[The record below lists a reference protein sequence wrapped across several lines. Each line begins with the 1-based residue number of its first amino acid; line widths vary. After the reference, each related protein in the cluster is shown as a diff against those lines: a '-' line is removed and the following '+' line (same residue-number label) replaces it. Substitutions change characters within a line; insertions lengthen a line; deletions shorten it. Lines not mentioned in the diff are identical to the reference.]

1 MKRSRMTPFRL
12 KAGYALIMSILLVLL
27 VFDAHQSWK
36 NKSYELTNFLENTS
50 YFLAQFITDHPIESA
65 NDLQSMLENVDLRPG
80 MSIGVMDSTA
90 SIIARHPYLLPKTMK
105 EFRHP
110 KAQDF
115 VLGTGITIMF
125 ESFSSLDGLEKR
137 FYMRRVSEKPLV
149 VFVAESLD
157 QNFGPWKTRI
167 YLYSIL
173 YLIIAIGGFSLVKY
187 QIRLKQ
193 SENKIRWIIDNIS
206 DIPIQG
212 YLQDGTILYW
222 NRASEKLYGYSAAEA
237 IGRNLFDLIVPEESI
252 NDIREHD
259 TRFDRADREV
269 KPQQWLLM
277 NKNGVRFTVQ
287 THYIIIDDRH
297 PIEIFTL
304 DVNLEPMIQ
313 AQKQIEQ
320 LLESKETLLKEV
332 HHRIKNNMST
342 ISGLLWLQAESL
354 KEPVASVALM
364 DAQSRINN
372 MMVLYN
378 KLYRSENFRVISS
391 KEYLDDLID
400 HIRDTQDPTSKIF
413 LETDIQDHHMDSK
426 KLLPLG
432 MILNELMSNVYK
444 YAFPKGRSGRIEISL
459 TFPDANTMVLDI
471 KDNGIGLPD
480 SIIQTKTDTGFG
492 FVLITML
499 VEQQGAT
506 MELRNSPGAHFTIRF
521 PI

>member
-1 MKRSRMTPFRL
+1 MTPLRL
-12 KAGYALIMSILLVLL
+12 KIGYALIMSALLVLL
-27 VFDAHQSWK
+27 VYDLNQSRNSK
-36 NKSYELTNFLENTS
+36 FFELENSLQNTT
-50 YFLAQFITDHPIESA
+50 YFLAEFINDQSINSTS
-65 NDLQSMLENVDLRPG
+65 DLQSMLENVDLQPG
-80 MSIGVMDSTA
+80 MSIGVMDSSATL
-90 SIIARHPYLLPKTMK
+90 IARHPYVARKTML
-105 EFRHP
+105 EFRDP
-110 KAQDF
+110 PAVDF
-115 VLGTGITIMF
+115 VFGTAETIMF
-125 ESFSSLDGLEKR
+125 ESFSTLDGLQKQV
-137 FYMRRVSEKPLV
+137 YMRRVTGKPFV
-149 VFVAESLD
+149 VFVAESKD
-157 QNFGPWKTRI
+157 QHFRPWKTRFFV
-167 YLYSIL
+167 YVLL
-173 YLIIAIGGFSLVKY
+173 YLIIAVGGYWIVRY

-212 YLQDGTILYW
+212 FLQDGTILYW
-222 NRASEKLYGYSAAEA
+222 NKASEKLYGYTAAEA
-237 IGRNLFDLIVPEESI
+237 VGHNAYDLIVPEESKTEI
-252 NDIREHD
+252 KEHAKNILQPS
-259 TRFDRADREV
+259 TIPNTLNLV
-269 KPQQWLLM
+269 VM
-277 NKNGVRFTVQ
+277 NKNGDRFTVQ
-287 THYIIIDDRH
+287 THYVLIDDRD
-297 PIEIFTL
+297 PVEIFTL
-304 DVNLEPMIQ
+304 GVNLEPMIQ

-378 KLYRSENFRVISS
+378 KLYRSENFRIISS

-400 HIRDTQDPTSKIF
+400 HIRDTQDPSSKIL
-413 LETDIQDHHMDSK
+413 LETDIQDHHLDSK

-432 MILNELMSNVYK
+432 MILNELMTNVYK
-444 YAFPKGRSGRIEISL
+444 YAFPKGHAGRIDIRLS
-459 TFPDANTMVLDI
+459 FPDTRTMELEVLD
-471 KDNGIGLPD
+471 NGVGLPD

>member
-1 MKRSRMTPFRL
+1 MTPFRL
-12 KAGYALIMSILLVLL
+12 KIGYALIMSTLLVLL
-27 VFDAHQSWK
+27 VYDLHQSR
-36 NKSYELTNFLENTS
+36 KSQSDELMNFLQNTT
-50 YFLAQFITDHPIESA
+50 YFLSQFIKDQTIDSHAE
-65 NDLQSMLENVDLRPG
+65 LQSMLENVDLRPG
-80 MSIGVMDSTA
+80 MSIGVMDSSA
-90 SIIARHPYLLPKTMK
+90 ALIARHPYLSPRTVRD
-105 EFRHP
+105 FRDP
-110 KAQDF
+110 PAYDF
-115 VLGTGITIMF
+115 VFGMEETTSF
-125 ESFSSLDGLEKR
+125 ETLSPLDGLQKMVH
-137 FYMRRVSEKPLV
+137 MRRVPDKGLV

-157 QNFGPWKTRI
+157 RHFGPWKTRL
-167 YLYSIL
+167 YVYSIL
-173 YLIIAIGGFSLVKY
+173 YLIIAIGGYWLVRY
-187 QIRLKQ
+187 QIRLNQ

-222 NRASEKLYGYSAAEA
+222 NKASEKLYGYSAAEA
-237 IGRNLFDLIVPEESI
+237 VGRNAYDLIVPEESL
-252 NDIREHD
+252 DEIREQA
-259 TRFDRADREV
+259 ADIT
-269 KPQQWLLM
+269 
-277 NKNGVRFTVQ
+277 NKESASTEKKWILKNKSGERFTLQ
-287 THYIIIDDRH
+287 THYILIDDRD

-400 HIRDTQDPTSKIF
+400 HIRDTQDSSSKIF
-413 LETDIQDHHMDSK
+413 LETNIQDRHLDSK

-432 MILNELMSNVYK
+432 MILNEVLTNVYK
-444 YAFPKGRSGRIEISL
+444 YAFPKGRAGRIDVQLS
-459 TFPDANTMVLDI
+459 FPDAQTMELDV
-471 KDNGIGLPD
+471 KDNGVGLPD

-499 VEQQGAT
+499 VEQQGAS
-506 MELRNSPGAHFTIRF
+506 MDVRNSPGAHFTFRF

>member
-1 MKRSRMTPFRL
+1 MNGL
-12 KAGYALIMSILLVLL
+12 
-27 VFDAHQSWK
+27 Q
-36 NKSYELTNFLENTS
+36 NTT
-50 YFLAQFITDHPIESA
+50 YFLAQSI
-65 NDLQSMLENVDLRPG
+65 NDQNSYTLSTLQSLLENVDLKPG
-80 MSIGVMDSTA
+80 MSIGVMDSSA
-90 SIIARHPYLLPKTMK
+90 KIIARHPYLLPKTIL
-105 EFRHP
+105 EFQHP
-110 KAQDF
+110 VATEF
-115 VLGTGITIMF
+115 VLGTGSTIMF
-125 ESFSSLDGLEKR
+125 EAYSTLDGLQKQI
-137 FYMRRVSEKPLV
+137 YMRRVSGKPLV
-149 VFVAESLD
+149 VFVAESTD
-157 QNFGPWKTRI
+157 QHFGPWKTR
-167 YLYSIL
+167 LYVYSFL
-173 YLIIAIGGFSLVKY
+173 YLMIAIGGYWLVRY

-222 NRASEKLYGYSAAEA
+222 NKASEKLYGYSSEEA
-237 IGRNLFDLIVPEESI
+237 IGRNAYDLIVPEESL
-252 NDIREHD
+252 DEIREQA
-259 TRFDRADREV
+259 ADIANKESASTDKKWV
-269 KPQQWLLM
+269 LM
-277 NKNGVRFTVQ
+277 NKSGERFTLQ
-287 THYIIIDDRH
+287 THYILIDDRD

-354 KEPVASVALM
+354 KEPAASVALL

-378 KLYRSENFRVISS
+378 KLYRSENFRIISS

-400 HIRDTQDPTSKIF
+400 HIRETQDPSTKIY
-413 LETDIQDHHMDSK
+413 LDADIEERHLDSK
-426 KLLPLG
+426 KLLPVG

-444 YAFPKGRSGRIEISL
+444 YAFPDQRAGRIDIRL
-459 TFPDANTMVLDI
+459 RFPDASMMELVV
-471 KDNGIGLPD
+471 KDNGIGLPE

-499 VEQQGAT
+499 VEQQGAN
-506 MELRNSPGAHFTIRF
+506 MEIRNSPGAQFTIRF